1 MRILIVGASG
11 YVGGRLAA
19 RLLARGHG
27 VRLASRDPRGLS
39 ERFPEAEVVRVDLF
53 DPQTLPVALEG
64 MDLAYYLAHSM
75 AGGEAGFERRD
86 LAAARVFARAAQ
98 EAGVGHIVYL
108 GGLGDPSSRLSTHLA
123 SRQQVGAELAAHGV
137 PVTEFR
143 AAIIIGSGSASFE
156 LLRSLVEHLPVM
168 ITPRWVRTLCQPIAI
183 RDVLDYLVG
192 AAEHPERAGIVE
204 IGGPD
209 VLSYAEMMHTY
220 ARLRGM
226 RRLMIP
232 VPVLTPRLSSYW
244 CNLVTPVPASIARP
258 LIEGLRNEVVVR
270 DPGPAAAY
278 DIQTTPFEQ
287 AVRRA
292 IERTDGHEV
301 ETTWFDSLGVPGRPD
316 LTEMGSREGM
326 IVDRQRR
333 AIHASAAVTFAE
345 IERLGGT
352 SGWPFANLLWA
363 FRGLL
368 DRIVGGPGMRLGR
381 RDPAHVRVG
390 DAVDFWRV
398 EAVRRPELLRLRA
411 EMKVPGRAWLQY
423 EVTET
428 AAGSRITQTAF
439 FEPKGLSGV
448 LYWYLLL
455 PAHLLIFRGS
465 IRELVKRSE
474 RAEQAERAGRAGKQL
489 ARRGRDVSDESEGA

>member
-1 MRILIVGASG
+1 
-11 YVGGRLAA
+11 
-19 RLLARGHG
+19 
-27 VRLASRDPRGLS
+27 
-39 ERFPEAEVVRVDLF
+39 
-53 DPQTLPVALEG
+53 
-64 MDLAYYLAHSM
+64 
-75 AGGEAGFERRD
+75 
-86 LAAARVFARAAQ
+86 
-98 EAGVGHIVYL
+98 
-108 GGLGDPSSRLSTHLA
+108 
-123 SRQQVGAELAAHGV
+123 
-137 PVTEFR
+137 
-143 AAIIIGSGSASFE
+143 
-156 LLRSLVEHLPVM
+156 
-168 ITPRWVRTLCQPIAI
+168 
-183 RDVLDYLVG
+183 
-192 AAEHPERAGIVE
+192 
-204 IGGPD
+204 
-209 VLSYAEMMHTY
+209 MMHTY